1 MLAIGIPA
9 ILRAGQSIPAPE
21 ADVAATGVTL
31 VVVTTIVIWLMPFVG
46 SLALGQSLR
55 DDSASE
61 RGPTGAS
68 GEPRRASR
76 VS

>member
-9 ILRAGQSIPAPE
+9 ILRAEQSVPVAD
-21 ADVAATGVTL
+21 ADVATTDVTL
-31 VVVTTIVIWLMPFVG
+31 VFVSMIAIWLMPFVG
-46 SLALGQSLR
+46 SLALGQALR
-55 DDSASE
+55 NDSASE

-68 GEPRRASR
+68 GEPRSASR